1 MRSWFFMC
9 EWHDR
14 MSFWVP
20 LKELKDSNPIE
31 VAEYIITNGLQEE
44 PAFCWWVRD
53 VLHKQMHV
61 ISKLKKHYAWTM
73 HKFGV
78 ELPHSIQAAFNID
91 KKMGTDYWFKVI
103 RHELEKLQVVLEIDD
118 TIDPQAIRLGAAH
131 SEYVGYKEIRC
142 HWVFDIKMDLTRRAH
157 FVARGHTTDTPM
169 SMTYSSVVSQDSICI
184 ALMLTS
190 LNDLEVLS
198 CDISKAYINAPC
210 KE

>member
-9 EWHDR
+9 EWHDGT
-14 MSFWVP
+14 SFWVP

-31 VAEYIITNGLQEE
+31 VAEYIIANGLQEE
-44 PAFCWWVRD
+44 PAFCWWVCD
-53 VLHKQMHV
+53 VLHKWLRV
-61 ISKLKKHYAWTM
+61 ISKLKKHYARMT

-91 KKMGTDYWFKVI
+91 KKTGTDYWFKVI
-103 RHELEKLQVVLEIDD
+103 RHELEKLQVALEIDD
-118 TIDPQAIRLGAAH
+118 KIDPQAIRLGAAC